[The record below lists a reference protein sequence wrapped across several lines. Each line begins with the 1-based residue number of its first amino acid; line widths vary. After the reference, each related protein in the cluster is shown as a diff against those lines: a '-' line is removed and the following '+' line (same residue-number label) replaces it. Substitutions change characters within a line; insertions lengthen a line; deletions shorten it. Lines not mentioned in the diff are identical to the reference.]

1 MCRDSF
7 IFVPWLVYIW
17 APWLTNQLQED
28 GRWGRYIYTY
38 VPWLIYIC
46 AMTHLYMCHDSFIYV
61 PWLMIRYTA
70 DLDYEPTAPN
80 FHYTYYITYT
90 LGRVHHICVPWL
102 IHICDTTY
110 RQVHRGPRLCTR
122 GTQLRL
128 HLLHHIHVN
137 CRCRVGARGHLCF
150 PGAMTYSYICG
161 TRIKWITCMYAMAYI
176 FFTKQMFFCNH
187 IFCEISGAVTYSYIC
202 VPRIICDM
210 TRLLE
215 GDMTHSHDGASMYS
229 YTWHNTFEHRRTT
242 FTFMT
247 HHMYI
252 YDATHLNLWHDS
264 LTRLLEGRDTC
275 GTFLCLLK
283 GQGNAWSLV
292 APIT

>member
-1 MCRDSF
+1 
-7 IFVPWLVYIW
+7 
-17 APWLTNQLQED
+17 
-28 GRWGRYIYTY
+28 
-38 VPWLIYIC
+38 
-46 AMTHLYMCHDSFIYV
+46 
-61 PWLMIRYTA
+61 MIRYTA
-70 DLDYEPTAPN
+70 DLDYVPTALN
-80 FHYTYYITYT
+80 FDYTYYITYT
-90 LGRVHHICVPWL
+90 LGPIHHTCVPWL
-102 IHICDTTY
+102 IHICDTTH

-122 GTQLRL
+122 RTQLRL

-229 YTWHNTFEHRRTT
+229 YTWHNTLNIDATHLHSWRTT
-242 FTFMT
+242 FTFT
-247 HHMYI
+247 TQHIYI
-252 YDATHLNLWHDS
+252 CDM
-264 LTRLLEGRDTC
+264 TRLLVYLRDVTHVGHFC
-275 GTFLCLLK
+275 VYLRDRGMRDRWLLRSHR
-283 GQGNAWSLV
+283 SLSYRSLSYRSLSYRSLSYV
-292 APIT
+292 SVFHRFCK